1 MYEYDE
7 NPKQEKNHNT
17 LWVVLAIIFTLFIGL
32 GLGYVIRENQA
43 EDNANETIQQ
53 NQQDRQD
60 AVDNFTPPTLPSDS
74 TPSTPSAPTEPTTP
88 QEPSNETPSTPRTP
102 TTEPDTSTQ
111 SN

>member
-1 MYEYDE
+1 VYEYDE

-43 EDNANETIQQ
+43 EDAATETIQQ

-74 TPSTPSAPTEPTTP
+74 TPSTPTAPTEPTT
-88 QEPSNETPSTPRTP
+88 ETP
-102 TTEPDTSTQ
+102 TTPRAPTTDPDTSTQ